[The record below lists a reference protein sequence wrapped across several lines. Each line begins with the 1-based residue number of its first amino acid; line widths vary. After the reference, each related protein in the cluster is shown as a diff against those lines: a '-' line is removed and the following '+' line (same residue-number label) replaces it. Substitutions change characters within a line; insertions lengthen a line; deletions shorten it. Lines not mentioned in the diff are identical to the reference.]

1 MKLSMPTIA
10 LFTALLLGQCRD
22 SLNRKVKMVT
32 TDKQTILLVAFGT
45 TVPRAAEAFSRFETA
60 TKARFPD
67 AEIRWA
73 YTSTIVRRK
82 LAERGE
88 AKESVVDALER
99 LAYDGHR
106 TIAVQSL
113 HTIAGAEYHKMLRE
127 ISVFRHK
134 PVDRNIVVKVG
145 SPLLA
150 GYEDAQRVAQALIQE
165 AVPQRNNSEALV
177 YMGHGSER
185 HASDLA
191 YVALASMLNNTDKRA
206 WLGTVEGH
214 PTLADVI
221 AHCKAAG
228 VKKAWLIPFMA
239 VAGDHALNDMAG
251 DEEDSWVSVLTKEGI
266 FCTPV
271 LKGTLDIAGIAG
283 VWLDH
288 LETAIL
294 QNDRSQ
300 IFKDQQKRI

>member
-1 MKLSMPTIA
+1 
-10 LFTALLLGQCRD
+10 
-22 SLNRKVKMVT
+22 MVT
-32 TDKQTILLVAFGT
+32 TEKQAILLVAFGT
-45 TVPRAAEAFSRFETA
+45 TLQRAAEAFSRFESA
-60 TKARFPD
+60 TKVRFPD
-67 AEIRWA
+67 IEIRWA
-73 YTSTIVRRK
+73 YTSAIVRRK

-88 AKESVVDALER
+88 AKDSVGDAIER
-99 LAYDGHR
+99 LAYDGYR

-134 PVDRNIVVKVG
+134 SIAQNIVVKVG

-150 GYEDAQRVAQALIQE
+150 GYEDAQRVAQKLIQE
-165 AVPQRNNSEALV
+165 AVPERNSSDALIF
-177 YMGHGSER
+177 MGHGSER

-214 PTLADVI
+214 PTLADVV
-221 AHCKAAG
+221 AQCKAADIR
-228 VKKAWLIPFMA
+228 KAWLVPFMA

-266 FCTPV
+266 SCTPV
-271 LKGTLDIAGIAG
+271 FKGTLDIAGIAG
-283 VWLDH
+283 LWLDH

-300 IFKDQQKRI
+300 IFNDQRKQILR